1 MQELS
6 KGSCYT
12 QCTPCLTFTVC
23 FHPFPLFAF
32 QECEEWA
39 KLPLE
44 LHSFPTVD
52 ALATRAT
59 EADLRAMGEQAVF
72 AALVFDGLDASIFD
86 CTVGAIVV
94 KW

>member
-1 MQELS
+1 MQ
-6 KGSCYT
+6 SCQMALVT
-12 QCTPCLTFTVC
+12 HTVPLCLTFTFC
-23 FHPFPLFAF
+23 FHALSLFAF

-59 EADLRAMGEQAVF
+59 EADLRAMGEHAVF
-72 AALVFDGLDASIFD
+72 AALLFGGLDAVVLD
-86 CTVGAIVV
+86 CT